1 MVSGRHS
8 TDLTFGEGKVDFA
21 RMTRTTRGTNRAWML
36 GALCLISLLL
46 ALPSKA
52 FGYVDPGT
60 GSFIYQAIYAAFL
73 GGIFYLRK
81 FLSRFFKRNK

>member
-1 MVSGRHS
+1 M
-8 TDLTFGEGKVDFA
+8 K
-21 RMTRTTRGTNRAWML
+21 RTTRRANHVWL
-36 GALCLISLLL
+36 LSALCLLSLLL
-46 ALPSKA
+46 ALPSRA

-81 FLSRFFKRNK
+81 FLSRFFKRDK